1 MSNFA
6 ITADEVKKI
15 LAQAK
20 HLTQEID
27 GRRYEAEK
35 WLEFLE
41 KLPEECVTKILKEHE
56 CEDDQSGLAD
66 LAADSAE
73 KSNAI
78 YETVVEY
85 MKAYAGQDDDT
96 PNAFEALTKRVRPE
110 KVLPVKG
117 SPAKKARFHLT
128 SAANVTSAFEDSPPT
143 SPVKKTRIQQYRIK
157 DIQSEATIIVDAILV
172 HGRVHFHTGYSSS
185 YQEFF

>member
-56 CEDDQSGLAD
+56 CENDQNDLAD
-66 LAADSAE
+66 TAANSAE
-73 KSNAI
+73 NC
-78 YETVVEY
+78 
-85 MKAYAGQDDDT
+85 
-96 PNAFEALTKRVRPE
+96 
-110 KVLPVKG
+110 
-117 SPAKKARFHLT
+117 PA
-128 SAANVTSAFEDSPPT
+128 
-143 SPVKKTRIQQYRIK
+143 
-157 DIQSEATIIVDAILV
+157 DIC
-172 HGRVHFHTGYSSS
+172 
-185 YQEFF
+185 

>member
-27 GRRYEAEK
+27 GRRYEAQK
-35 WLEFLE
+35 WLEFFE

-56 CEDDQSGLAD
+56 CETDQSGLAD

-85 MKAYAGQDDDT
+85 MKVYAGQDDDT
-96 PNAFEALTKRVRPE
+96 PNAFEALTKSVRTE

-117 SPAKKARFHLT
+117 SSAKKARFHLT
-128 SAANVTSAFEDSPPT
+128 SAANVTSRLKIHHPLAP
-143 SPVKKTRIQQYRIK
+143 
-157 DIQSEATIIVDAILV
+157 
-172 HGRVHFHTGYSSS
+172 
-185 YQEFF
+185 

>member
-35 WLEFLE
+35 WLEFFE

-56 CEDDQSGLAD
+56 CETDQSGLAD

-96 PNAFEALTKRVRPE
+96 PNAFEALTKSVRPE
-110 KVLPVKG
+110 EK
-117 SPAKKARFHLT
+117 KKAKQIEFC
-128 SAANVTSAFEDSPPT
+128 
-143 SPVKKTRIQQYRIK
+143 
-157 DIQSEATIIVDAILV
+157 LV
-172 HGRVHFHTGYSSS
+172 HCRRKHANLLRSMHVSHWKV
-185 YQEFF
+185 

>member
-35 WLEFLE
+35 WLEFFE
-41 KLPEECVTKILKEHE
+41 KLPEECVTKIFKEHQ
-56 CEDDQSGLAD
+56 CENDQNGLAEIV
-66 LAADSAE
+66 ADSAE

-128 SAANVTSAFEDSPPT
+128 SAANVTSRLKIHHPLAP
-143 SPVKKTRIQQYRIK
+143 
-157 DIQSEATIIVDAILV
+157 
-172 HGRVHFHTGYSSS
+172 
-185 YQEFF
+185 

>member
-27 GRRYEAEK
+27 GRRYEAKK
-35 WLEFLE
+35 WLEFFE

-56 CEDDQSGLAD
+56 CETDQSDLAD

-96 PNAFEALTKRVRPE
+96 PNAFEALTKSVRPE
-110 KVLPVKG
+110 KVSPVKG

-157 DIQSEATIIVDAILV
+157 DIQNESTIIVDAILV
-172 HGRVHFHTGYSSS
+172 QGRVHFHTGYSSS

>member
-6 ITADEVKKI
+6 ITADEVDKI

-35 WLEFLE
+35 WLEFFE
-41 KLPEECVTKILKEHE
+41 KLPEECITKILKEHE
-56 CEDDQSGLAD
+56 CETDESDLAD

-96 PNAFEALTKRVRPE
+96 KSVRKE
-110 KVLPVKG
+110 KASPVKG

-128 SAANVTSAFEDSPPT
+128 AAANVTSAFEDFPPT

-157 DIQSEATIIVDAILV
+157 DIQSESTIIVDAILV
-172 HGRVHFHTGYSSS
+172 KGRVHFHTGYSSS

>member
-35 WLEFLE
+35 WLEFFE

-56 CEDDQSGLAD
+56 CENDLNGLAD
-66 LAADSAE
+66 LVADSAE

-85 MKAYAGQDDDT
+85 MKAYAGQDNDT
-96 PNAFEALTKRVRPE
+96 KSVRKEKASLVKRFSAQKSTFSFNRGCKCNVR
-110 KVLPVKG
+110 V
-117 SPAKKARFHLT
+117 
-128 SAANVTSAFEDSPPT
+128 
-143 SPVKKTRIQQYRIK
+143 
-157 DIQSEATIIVDAILV
+157 
-172 HGRVHFHTGYSSS
+172 
-185 YQEFF
+185 

>member
-15 LAQAK
+15 LAQAQ
-20 HLTQEID
+20 HLTQEVD

-35 WLEFLE
+35 WLELFE

-56 CEDDQSGLAD
+56 CETDQNGLAD

-85 MKAYAGQDDDT
+85 MKAYAGQDEDATNDLD
-96 PNAFEALTKRVRPE
+96 ALTKNPQPK
-110 KVLPVKG
+110 KVLLEK
-117 SPAKKARFHLT
+117 
-128 SAANVTSAFEDSPPT
+128 DSPPKRH
-143 SPVKKTRIQQYRIK
+143 VFI
-157 DIQSEATIIVDAILV
+157 
-172 HGRVHFHTGYSSS
+172 
-185 YQEFF
+185 